1 MVEGFDLEV
10 TAVVVGAVAGVLV
23 GVDFV
28 VLTDTAGST
37 GVVLGV
43 VTAVVLGV
51 VGLLGAG
58 VVTVVVLDVV
68 TGFVGLEVGVLA
80 LFGGGTLGAV
90 VFDGTAVVTGVS
102 IFGAVFSGSLVG
114 VAGGF
119 VGFGVSVFVVVST
132 LVLGGLVTTSS
143 SGVVL
148 IAGGE

>member
-1 MVEGFDLEV
+1 
-10 TAVVVGAVAGVLV
+10 VLV

-28 VLTDTAGST
+28 VLTGSAGST

-43 VTAVVLGV
+43 VLGFVTGV

-58 VVTVVVLDVV
+58 FVTVVELGVV
-68 TGFVGLEVGVLA
+68 TGVAGLEVGVLA

-119 VGFGVSVFVVVST
+119 VGFGVSTFVGVST
-132 LVLGGLVTTSS
+132 SVLGGIVTTSS